1 MHFAIVLACSSVAVP
16 GTFLVVALSS
26 FLYMLGLFVSLLCSL
41 IETAHVMLYVHSCA
55 YIHVYMMAQYK
66 LGTLCKTSVHIGIL
80 KYAAPYCMTSCYM
93 YSYLFQFD
101 VVCSIL
107 CILKFSHLTYPL
119 YRLFLH
125 RGGKW
130 NLITLKKKF
139 KGALSPIGRML
150 LDKNMSE
157 QEKLHQIVIWI
168 KIFYV
173 FDSF

>member
-1 MHFAIVLACSSVAVP
+1 M
-16 GTFLVVALSS
+16 
-26 FLYMLGLFVSLLCSL
+26 
-41 IETAHVMLYVHSCA
+41 HSCA
-55 YIHVYMMAQYK
+55 YIHAYMMAQYK
-66 LGTLCKTSVHIGIL
+66 LGTLCKTRVHIGIL
-80 KYAAPYCMTSCYM
+80 KYAAPYCTTSCFM

-101 VVCSIL
+101 VL

-173 FDSF
+173 FDSFWHCRGNKMWHFRTSVHC